1 MTTTPYARDMVAVT
15 ETVLEWRERNGVVL
29 ANDNGLVTTQSYQTG
44 SDVQKKHGYIT
55 RLGDKIAKKTIST
68 AQLVAALNCA
78 DDSTLITEIY
88 PTRFCVHCEEPA
100 WNFIDY
106 PERGH
111 STCKRC
117 GTCNKSHAASEHF
130 SLHMSDETQKANKN
144 MWNFTPGMN
153 HNDTETRCKGKVVV
167 SYGKRV
173 KSHKRNYWNIRKKI
187 DQICDAWH
195 FAAIESIIRSA
206 KSKLRAFYYTIH
218 SDEDEDDERK
228 MPHGTADLAASCVYA
243 SVLEFEERVGF
254 KTVCTLPAI
263 QESAQ
268 SSRDVKSN
276 RRTRDVTDVKIIRYT
291 NMLKNA
297 GICGA
302 KVPHIGAETLRFHP
316 KSSALQH
323 SRMALFNECTA
334 TRFNLSSTGSWGITI
349 SDSKKGV
356 LVINSVK
363 TNGKAFEA
371 GIRKNDYIF
380 QVDRNTVSLG
390 FNPVTFQTWVQKI
403 RKATNKPTVEFTI
416 MRKKQN

>member
-1 MTTTPYARDMVAVT
+1 MTTTPYARDMVVVT
-15 ETVLEWRERNGVVL
+15 ESVGEWRERNGVVQTN
-29 ANDNGLVTTQSYQTG
+29 AEGRVTTQSYQKG
-44 SDVQKKHGYIT
+44 SAVQRKHGYVT
-55 RLGDKIAKKTIST
+55 KLGYKNAKKTIST
-68 AQLVAALNCA
+68 AQLVAALKCA
-78 DDSTLITEIY
+78 DYDTLISEIY
-88 PTRFCVHCEEPA
+88 PTRFCVNCEEPA

-130 SLHMSDETQKANKN
+130 NLHLSDETQKSNKN

-153 HNDTETRCKGKVVV
+153 PNDTETRCKGKVVM
-167 SYGKRV
+167 SYGKKRV

-187 DQICDAWH
+187 DQICEEWH
-195 FAAIESIIRSA
+195 FAAIEGIVRSA
-206 KSKLRAFYYTIH
+206 KAKLRSFYYSIH
-218 SDEDEDDERK
+218 SDDDSDDKK

-243 SVLEFEERVGF
+243 AVLEFEQRVGY
-254 KTVCTLPAI
+254 KTACTLPAI

-268 SSRDVKSN
+268 GIRDLKSN
-276 RRTRDVTDVKIIRYT
+276 RKTRDVTDVKIIRYT

-297 GICGA
+297 GLCA
-302 KVPHIGAETLRFHP
+302 ASVPHIGAETLRFHP

-323 SRMALFNECTA
+323 SRMALFNECMT
-334 TRFNLSSTGSWGITI
+334 TRFHLSAVGPWGITI
-349 SDSKKGV
+349 SDTKKGV
-356 LVINSVK
+356 LVIDSVK
-363 TNGKAFEA
+363 TDGSAFEV

-380 QVDRNTVSLG
+380 QVDRNTVTSD

-403 RKATNKPTVEFTI
+403 RKATDKPTVEFTI